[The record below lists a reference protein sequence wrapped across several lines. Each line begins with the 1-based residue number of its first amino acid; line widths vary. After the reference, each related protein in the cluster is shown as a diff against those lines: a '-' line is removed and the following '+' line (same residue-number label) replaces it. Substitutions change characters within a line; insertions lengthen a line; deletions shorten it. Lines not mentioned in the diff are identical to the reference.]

1 MMRPM
6 RWKILVIIVGLAV
19 TGCASTQKHGEK
31 KAAHKPGEEV
41 QVEEL
46 EVGAGPKPRPG
57 QVVTVHY
64 AGRLKS
70 TGKVFDDSRNRG
82 KPLSFVLGKGH
93 VIQGWEDAVPEM
105 QVGGKYR
112 VIVPPGLA
120 YGDRPHEGI
129 PPNSTLVFDIE
140 LIGVRDG
147 EPEEK
152 KGRGGRGGG
161 RGGGGFG
168 RVGRHGGMGGMGVG
182 F

>member
-1 MMRPM
+1 M
-6 RWKILVIIVGLAV
+6 RWKTMLMILALAV
-19 TGCASTQKHGEK
+19 TGCASTEKHGAK
-31 KAAHKPGEEV
+31 QVARKPGEEV

-46 EVGAGPKPRPG
+46 EVGAGPKPKPG
-57 QVVTVHY
+57 QIVTVHY
-64 AGRLKS
+64 EGRLKK
-70 TGKVFDDSRNRG
+70 TGAVFDNSRNRN

-120 YGDRPHEGI
+120 YGNTPHDNI

-147 EPEEK
+147 ELAEQK
-152 KGRGGRGGG
+152 KGGRGG

-168 RVGRHGGMGGMGVG
+168 RGGRHGGMGGMGTG